1 MNGRNDEN
9 LKELFEKFLSAEQ
22 AEMAVEDVE
31 KAERI
36 LREHPA
42 PAPDDALIANIKSE
56 IAEAI
61 LPREVN
67 VFRRISYK
75 TAIVAAAVIVVTSIS
90 VRLFDKGGGS
100 PGRATCAEMIP
111 EALWESDDISA
122 DYVEL
127 ATFTAEIEQI
137 QGEVLTLQLDENG
150 GNSDR
155 AVSELEMEL
164 IEIEIAGDFW
174 KG

>member
-1 MNGRNDEN
+1 MNGQNEEN
-9 LKELFEKFLSAEQ
+9 LKELFERFAGAEQ
-22 AEMAVEDVE
+22 AERAVEDFR
-31 KAERI
+31 KAEQI
-36 LREHPA
+36 LLEHPA
-42 PAPDDALIANIKSE
+42 PAPDDALIDEIKYE

-61 LPREVN
+61 LPRQVN

-75 TAIVAAAVIVVTSIS
+75 AAVVAAAAIVIAAIS
-90 VRLFDKGGGS
+90 VKLLEKGGGS
-100 PGRATCAEMIP
+100 PGIATASMIP
-111 EALWESDDISA
+111 EALWDSDDISA

-127 ATFTAEIEQI
+127 AIFTAEIEQI
-137 QGEVLTLQLDENG
+137 ESEVLTLELGENG
-150 GNSDR
+150 GNGDT

>member
-9 LKELFEKFLSAEQ
+9 LKELFEKFLGAEQ

-31 KAERI
+31 KAEQI
-36 LREHPA
+36 LREHPV

-61 LPREVN
+61 LPRQVN
-67 VFRRISYK
+67 VFRRIPYK
-75 TAIVAAAVIVVTSIS
+75 MAVVAAAAVIVVASIS
-90 VRLFDKGGGS
+90 VRLFDKSGGG
-100 PGRATCAEMIP
+100 PGRVTYAEMIP
-111 EALWESDDISA
+111 EALWESRDISA

-127 ATFTAEIEQI
+127 ATFAAEIEQI
-137 QGEVLTLQLDENG
+137 ESEVLTLQLSENG
-150 GNSDR
+150 GNGDR

-164 IEIEIAGDFW
+164 IEIAGDFW

>member
-42 PAPDDALIANIKSE
+42 PAPDDTLIANIKSE

-61 LPREVN
+61 PPRQVN
-67 VFRRISYK
+67 VFRRIPYK
-75 TAIVAAAVIVVTSIS
+75 MAVVAAAAVIVIAAISIK
-90 VRLFDKGGGS
+90 LLEKGGGK
-100 PGRATCAEMIP
+100 PERATYARIISR
-111 EALWESDDISA
+111 ALWESDDISA
-122 DYVEL
+122 DDVEL
-127 ATFTAEIEQI
+127 AIFTAEIEQI
-137 QGEVLTLQLDENG
+137 EGEVLTLQLGENG
-150 GNSDR
+150 GNGDR

-164 IEIEIAGDFW
+164 IEIAGDFW

>member
-1 MNGRNDEN
+1 MNGQNEEN
-9 LKELFEKFLSAEQ
+9 LKELFERFAGAEQ
-22 AEMAVEDVE
+22 AERAVEDFR
-31 KAERI
+31 KAEQI
-36 LREHPA
+36 LLEHPA
-42 PAPDDALIANIKSE
+42 PAPDDALIAEIKSE

-61 LPREVN
+61 LPRQVN

-75 TAIVAAAVIVVTSIS
+75 TAVVAAAAIVIAAIS
-90 VRLFDKGGGS
+90 VKLLEKGGGS
-100 PGRATCAEMIP
+100 PGIATAAMIP
-111 EALWESDDISA
+111 EALWDSDDISA

-137 QGEVLTLQLDENG
+137 ESEVLTLELGEND
-150 GNSDR
+150 GNGDR

>member
-56 IAEAI
+56 IAEAV
-61 LPREVN
+61 LPSQVN
-67 VFRRISYK
+67 VFRRIPYK
-75 TAIVAAAVIVVTSIS
+75 MAVVAAAAVIVIAAISIK
-90 VRLFDKGGGS
+90 LLEKGGGKLE
-100 PGRATCAEMIP
+100 RATYARIISR
-111 EALWESDDISA
+111 ALWESDDISA
-122 DYVEL
+122 DDVEL
-127 ATFTAEIEQI
+127 AIFTAEIEQI
-137 QGEVLTLQLDENG
+137 EGEVLTLQLGENG
-150 GNSDR
+150 GNGDR

-164 IEIEIAGDFW
+164 IEIAGDFW